1 MKNMKT
7 NTKYVFLS
15 ISKFSLSKTELPIQ
29 KMSIFKPTRALCG
42 MVTCGRRPG
51 RCACGV
57 HVVCGWCVSCMYR
70 VCKVY
75 TRMYARDMH
84 VVCIWYERGMHVA
97 CTWWWTWY
105 TRGAHVVCTRYARV
119 IHVVYTWYPRGGHV
133 VCTWCA
139 CGMYAVCTGYARGM
153 HVVCTRYARG
163 LHVVCL
169 RYACDA
175 YVPSTILDAPPQ
187 KFVAQCVHVPR

>member
-29 KMSIFKPTRALCG
+29 KCQFSKPTRALCG

-84 VVCIWYERGMHVA
+84 VVCIWYERGMHVVVDVVHTRCARGMHAVCA
-97 CTWWWTWY
+97 CY
-105 TRGAHVVCTRYARV
+105 TRG
-119 IHVVYTWYPRGGHV
+119 IHVVSTWWACSMHVVRVWYVRGMHG
-133 VCTWCA
+133 VCTW
-139 CGMYAVCTGYARGM
+139 YARGM
-153 HVVCTRYARG
+153 HAVCTWSARG
-163 LHVVCL
+163 MPAVCM
-169 RYACDA
+169 
-175 YVPSTILDAPPQ
+175 
-187 KFVAQCVHVPR
+187 